1 MAEEEGKC
9 FDMFDTSY
17 VGIMFVES
25 SALNASNVSTAF
37 EMLVGSIYKNL
48 NEGMFDDRLD

>member
-1 MAEEEGKC
+1 
-9 FDMFDTSY
+9 MFDTSY